1 MTNSEKDSVVQ
12 MFDAT
17 ALGKSLKET
26 TVRTVKTHI
35 QDIIT
40 VWCHSHHGIDLYYWK
55 DERNNIIK
63 QQMQFH
69 GQIAEWNVIEG
80 TRTGVVIEDEQSA
93 QASSHIAY
101 DELAMSLTIEQ
112 IVRILNAAVSLKENE
127 RQSLIRNFTQSRHFG
142 TLSTEEVLSL
152 YGRPKTVLNLF
163 SAWWDRI
170 IYTGWFRLE
179 SYIRLS
185 KKPRR

>member
-1 MTNSEKDSVVQ
+1 
-12 MFDAT
+12 MFDA
-17 ALGKSLKET
+17 AVLGKSLKET
-26 TVRTVKTHI
+26 TVRTVKTNI
-35 QDIIT
+35 QDIVT
-40 VWCHSHHGIDLYYWK
+40 VWCHSQHGVDLYYWK

-101 DELAMSLTIEQ
+101 DEPAMGLTIDQ
-112 IVRILNAAVSLKENE
+112 IVGILHAAVSLKESE
-127 RQSLIRNFTQSRHFG
+127 RLALIRNFTESRHFG
-142 TLSTEEVLSL
+142 TLSVAEVLSL
-152 YGRPKTVLNLF
+152 YGRPVTVANLA
-163 SAWWDRI
+163 SAWWDRV
-170 IYTGWFRLE
+170 IYAGWFRFT